1 MFYLAAAAA
10 TAAVV
15 TVSVAA
21 TVTVVASEGENYEDR
36 DDDPDKALVV
46 VEKSAKAV
54 VIHGRPPKDFFEEF
68 CSSIIFY
75 VVSWGM
81 VIDFRNK
88 L

>member
-1 MFYLAAAAA
+1 MVFSAAA
-10 TAAVV
+10 TAAGVIRAA
-15 TVSVAA
+15 AA
-21 TVTVVASEGENYEDR
+21 TGVAGERENYEDC

-46 VEKSAKAV
+46 IEKSAKAV
-54 VIHGRPPKDFFEEF
+54 IVHGRPPKEFFEEF

-81 VIDFRNK
+81 VIDFLNK